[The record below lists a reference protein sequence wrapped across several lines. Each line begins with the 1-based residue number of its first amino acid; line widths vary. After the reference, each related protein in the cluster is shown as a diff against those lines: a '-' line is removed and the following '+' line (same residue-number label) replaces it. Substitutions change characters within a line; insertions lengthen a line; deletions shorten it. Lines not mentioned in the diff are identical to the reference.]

1 MKELSRKK
9 IVLSLRWTVIIV
21 TSYLILFGRGTI
33 SGLDFSRILILVYI
47 LSNLALLFAPRS
59 WFSRQKFF
67 YLLVI
72 FDIGVVSF
80 GMYLSGKVATDF
92 YLVFFLIVILA
103 SISRNYK
110 LLMILSGVISL
121 VYGGLLYWRGLLGSD
136 QGISYALRI
145 PFIFIVAAFYG
156 YIVQTFNKERQEQLA
171 LSEDKYRGL
180 FENAN
185 DGIVILRLRDSRF
198 QIADV
203 NREAEGLMAYE
214 KNDLLKKDDFDLFP
228 PEDKEK
234 VVAYFEEVEKT
245 GEGRTDSLSLMR
257 ENGTRF
263 EIDSSVKR
271 VDMGEDA
278 FFQMIFRDLTEQRKL
293 EKKIRE
299 SKRHLESIFDSI
311 RDRLSIQAPDYQ
323 ILRVNRAVVEKY
335 HMTFQEV
342 IGKKC
347 YEVYYQKPGPCIK
360 CPVGV
365 TIETKQPSSS
375 IMKIPESESTLRI
388 FSYPMLDDKANLTSI
403 IEYTQDITEEQ
414 RLQEQ
419 LIRSEKLAGLGIL
432 TSGVTHEINNPLSGI
447 CGMAEFA
454 MDEDDPLKVKEYL
467 KDILNCGQKI
477 REVIKGLSSFSRV
490 AKREEDSLVDVHEV
504 IENALR
510 MILMTN
516 KMNSVNVI
524 KNYQPIEKIRAD
536 AGEIQAVFQ
545 QLVTNAFQ
553 AMTGREGRL
562 TLATRSLNDRIE
574 VKIGD
579 NGVGIPRQYLNNIF
593 DPFFTTRKFG
603 EGKGLGLNIAYRIV
617 TKYEGSIDVESKED
631 TGTTFTIQFPIR
643 RDQ

>member
-1 MKELSRKK
+1 
-9 IVLSLRWTVIIV
+9 
-21 TSYLILFGRGTI
+21 
-33 SGLDFSRILILVYI
+33 
-47 LSNLALLFAPRS
+47 
-59 WFSRQKFF
+59 
-67 YLLVI
+67 
-72 FDIGVVSF
+72 
-80 GMYLSGKVATDF
+80 
-92 YLVFFLIVILA
+92 
-103 SISRNYK
+103 
-110 LLMILSGVISL
+110 
-121 VYGGLLYWRGLLGSD
+121 
-136 QGISYALRI
+136 
-145 PFIFIVAAFYG
+145 
-156 YIVQTFNKERQEQLA
+156 
-171 LSEDKYRGL
+171 
-180 FENAN
+180 
-185 DGIVILRLRDSRF
+185 
-198 QIADV
+198 
-203 NREAEGLMAYE
+203 
-214 KNDLLKKDDFDLFP
+214 
-228 PEDKEK
+228 
-234 VVAYFEEVEKT
+234 
-245 GEGRTDSLSLMR
+245 
-257 ENGTRF
+257 
-263 EIDSSVKR
+263 
-271 VDMGEDA
+271 
-278 FFQMIFRDLTEQRKL
+278 MIFRDLTEQRKL

-299 SKRHLESIFDSI
+299 SKRHLEFIFDSI
-311 RDRLSIQAPDYQ
+311 HDRLSIQTPDYQ
-323 ILRVNRAVVEKY
+323 ILRVNWAVVEKY
-335 HMTFQEV
+335 HTTFQEV

-347 YEVYYQKPGPCIK
+347 YEVYYQKPLPCTK

-375 IMKIPESESTLRI
+375 IMKIPETESTLRI
-388 FSYPMLDDKANLTSI
+388 FSYPMLDDKGNLTSI

-454 MDEDDPLKVKEYL
+454 MDEEDPLKVKEYL

-490 AKREEDSLVDVHEV
+490 AKREEDGLVDVHEV
-504 IENALR
+504 IENVLR

-516 KMNSVNVI
+516 KMNAVDVA

-545 QLVTNAFQ
+545 QLITNAFQ
-553 AMTGREGRL
+553 AMAGREGRL
-562 TLATRSLNDRIE
+562 TLSTRSLKERIE

-579 NGVGIPRQYLNNIF
+579 NGVGIPKQYLNNIF